1 MHRRLTSL
9 TPSNQNNDKVGTL
22 IHKVG
27 EEGGQVEKEE
37 EQEEGEEEE
46 GFAAGI
52 SCGRAVEIEV
62 IFAASHRLR
71 LAFPAS
77 DEQVRLP
84 I

>member
-37 EQEEGEEEE
+37 EEGEEEK